1 MKILE
6 KQGKSV
12 EGAIEQALTEL
23 NASRD
28 EVEVEVLEEGNRGIL
43 GFLSKSARVRV
54 TLKPRPEEVGMK
66 FLKNVISKFDV
77 DVKIN
82 GSFEKNILNIEMECD
97 DAGIIIGKHGSTL
110 DALQYLTSLVV
121 NRNSEDFIRVMLD
134 AENYREKREKTLERL
149 AKRVARKAMDNR
161 KSVSLEPMNPNERRI
176 IHTALQQDSRVM
188 TKSVGEEPNRRVVIS
203 PNK

>member
-43 GFLSKSARVRV
+43 GFLSKPARVRV

-134 AENYREKREKTLERL
+134 AENYR
-149 AKRVARKAMDNR
+149 
-161 KSVSLEPMNPNERRI
+161 
-176 IHTALQQDSRVM
+176 
-188 TKSVGEEPNRRVVIS
+188 
-203 PNK
+203 